1 MPTYQTIAVS
11 LKAFLLW
18 ERFSM
23 NYLTQGGFSD
33 EKLDA
38 YFEIVNFKSEDI
50 KAAIREH
57 LCRGR
62 TKELAAVGNVNESNL
77 NRALKKLNDKV
88 AKVEK
93 IKAIDWKYLKSQKW
107 QELFSHKRIN
117 PWQMGMSLL

>member
-1 MPTYQTIAVS
+1 
-11 LKAFLLW
+11 
-18 ERFSM
+18 M

-93 IKAIDWKYLKSQKW
+93 IKAIDWKYLKSQK
-107 QELFSHKRIN
+107 
-117 PWQMGMSLL
+117 